1 MAILFLSDAEPVTAW
16 ADALA
21 NELPDEVIRINTGPD
36 DDGDVE
42 FAVVWQP
49 ATGRLARI
57 PGLRAIFSLGAG
69 VDHVF
74 ADTELPADVPV
85 FRLIDPMLAAQ
96 MAEFVVMNVLWHHRG
111 MDQYAAD
118 QADRRWRLLDL
129 PRTARRR
136 VGIMGLGVLGSAA
149 ARALA
154 EFGFPLAGW
163 TRTARDWPLGEAF
176 HGRDGLRPFLS
187 ISDIL
192 VCLLP
197 LTPETEGILDAS
209 AFAALPSG
217 AALINAARGGHVVEA
232 DLLAALDSGALGAA
246 TLDVFDTEPLP
257 QGHPFWAHPRV
268 RVTPHVAAITY
279 GDTTAREIALNI
291 KRFRAGAPMSGLVD
305 RRRHY

>member
-1 MAILFLSDAEPVTAW
+1 MAILFLSDADPVTAW

-21 NELPDEVIRINTGPD
+21 RELPDEVIRVNTGPD

-42 FAVVWQP
+42 FAVVWAP

-74 ADTELPADVPV
+74 ADTDLPAEIPV
-85 FRLIDPMLAAQ
+85 VRLIDPMLTAQ
-96 MAEFVVMNVLWHHRG
+96 MTEYVVMNVLWHHRG
-111 MDQYAAD
+111 MDEYAAH
-118 QADRRWRLLDL
+118 QAEGRWRHLDV
-129 PRTARRR
+129 PRTDMRR

-149 ARALA
+149 AEALA
-154 EFGFPLAGW
+154 RFGFALNGW

-176 HGRDGLRPFLS
+176 HGPDGLRPFLH
-187 ISDIL
+187 ISDIV

-197 LTPETEGILDAS
+197 LTPETEGILAAA
-209 AFAALPSG
+209 AFAALPKG

-246 TLDVFDTEPLP
+246 TLDVFATEPLP
-257 QGHPFWAHPRV
+257 RIHRFWTHPRI
-268 RVTPHVAAITY
+268 RVTPHVAAITHAEPA
-279 GDTTAREIALNI
+279 AREIALNI
-291 KRFRAGAPMSGLVD
+291 RRLRAGTPMCGLVD
-305 RRRHY
+305 RRRQY

>member
-1 MAILFLSDAEPVTAW
+1 MAILFLSDAAAATAW

-21 NELPDEVIRINTGPD
+21 NELPDEVIRVNTGPG

-49 ATGRLARI
+49 AKGRLARI
-57 PGLRAIFSLGAG
+57 PNLRAIFSLGAG
-69 VDHVF
+69 VDHIF
-74 ADTELPADVPV
+74 ADSELPAHVPV
-85 FRLIDPMLAAQ
+85 FRLIDPVLTAQ
-96 MAEFVVMNVLWHHRG
+96 MAEYVVMNVLWHHRG
-111 MDQYAAD
+111 MDQYAAH
-118 QADRRWRLLDL
+118 QAGRRWRQADL

-149 ARALA
+149 AEALA
-154 EFGFPLAGW
+154 RFGFPLAGW

-176 HGRDGLRPFLS
+176 HGRGGLRPFLA

-197 LTPETEGILDAS
+197 LTPETEGILDAG

-232 DLLAALDSGALGAA
+232 DLIDALDSGALGAA
-246 TLDVFDTEPLP
+246 TLDVFATEPLA
-257 QGHPFWAHPRV
+257 QDHPFWAHPRV

-291 KRFRAGAPMSGLVD
+291 GRFRAGAPMSGLVD
-305 RRRHY
+305 RARRY

>member
-1 MAILFLSDAEPVTAW
+1 MAILFLSDDDWVTAW

-21 NELPDEVIRINTGPD
+21 RDLPDEVIRINTGPD

-49 ATGRLARI
+49 APGRLARI

-74 ADTELPADVPV
+74 ADTELPAEIPV
-85 FRLIDPMLAAQ
+85 FRLIDPSLTAQ
-96 MAEFVVMNVLWHHRG
+96 MTEYVVMNVLWHHLG
-111 MDQYAAD
+111 MDEYAAH
-118 QADRRWRLLDL
+118 QADRRWRHLDL
-129 PRTARRR
+129 PRTGRRR

-149 ARALA
+149 AEALA
-154 EFGFPLAGW
+154 RFGFALAGW

-176 HGRDGLRPFLS
+176 HGRRGLRPFLGM
-187 ISDIL
+187 SDIL
-192 VCLLP
+192 VCLVP

-209 AFAALPSG
+209 TFAALPRG

-246 TLDVFDTEPLP
+246 TLDVFDAEPLP
-257 QGHPFWAHPRV
+257 RGHPFWAHPRI

-279 GDTTAREIALNI
+279 GDTMAREIALNI
-291 KRFRAGAPMSGLVD
+291 GRFRAGRPMSGMVD
-305 RRRHY
+305 RQRQY

>member
-1 MAILFLSDAEPVTAW
+1 
-16 ADALA
+16 
-21 NELPDEVIRINTGPD
+21 
-36 DDGDVE
+36 
-42 FAVVWQP
+42 
-49 ATGRLARI
+49 
-57 PGLRAIFSLGAG
+57 
-69 VDHVF
+69 
-74 ADTELPADVPV
+74 
-85 FRLIDPMLAAQ
+85 
-96 MAEFVVMNVLWHHRG
+96 
-111 MDQYAAD
+111 
-118 QADRRWRLLDL
+118 
-129 PRTARRR
+129 
-136 VGIMGLGVLGSAA
+136 MGLGVLGSAA

-154 EFGFPLAGW
+154 DLGFPLAGW
-163 TRTARDWPLGEAF
+163 TRTARAWPLGKAF

-197 LTPETEGILDAS
+197 LTPETEGILDAA

-305 RRRHY
+305 RRRYY